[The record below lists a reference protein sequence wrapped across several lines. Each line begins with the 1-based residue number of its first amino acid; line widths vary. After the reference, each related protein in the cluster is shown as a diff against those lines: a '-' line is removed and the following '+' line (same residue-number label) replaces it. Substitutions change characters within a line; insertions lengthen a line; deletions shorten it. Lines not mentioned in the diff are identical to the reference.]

1 MRSWNLSAKRG
12 RLYMATSQ
20 LYGDAIFEGSN
31 ASLVDRKDVF
41 GNPVKRLI
49 IEGTA
54 IQCDIP
60 GINNRSYPKRIIE
73 REMKRLLKDYVVLGR
88 LGASLNHPRLG
99 ADGTA
104 KDYPIFEMDLMSIC
118 ALIEDLYMEGN
129 DLKVRMVVMEETKAG
144 RQLAALIRGGYHP
157 GFSLRGAG
165 STINVGDH
173 EEIADDYT
181 MITIDVVGNPSFGQP
196 AIFTA
201 RQESVSAN
209 GVAIVESVNGP
220 RPLVESVTDVM
231 ARYGK
236 EIRHN
241 YANLVTGFGR
251 YSRDGVVSALR
262 GFGTWN

>member
-1 MRSWNLSAKRG
+1 
-12 RLYMATSQ
+12 MATNQ
-20 LYGDAIFEGSN
+20 LYGDAIFEGSH
-31 ASLVDRKDVF
+31 SEFVDRKDVF

-60 GINNRSYPKRIIE
+60 GINNRAYPRRIIE
-73 REMKRLLKDYVVLGR
+73 REMNRLNKEMVRMGR
-88 LGASLNHPRLG
+88 LAASMNHPRLDSTG
-99 ADGTA
+99 SA
-104 KDYPIFEMDLMSIC
+104 KDYPIFEMDLHSIC
-118 ALIEDLYMEGN
+118 ALVEEMHMEGN
-129 DLKVRMVVMEETKAG
+129 DLKVRMVVMEETRDGK
-144 RQLAALIRGGYHP
+144 QLAGLIRGGYHP

-201 RQESVSAN
+201 RQEGVEQN
-209 GVAIVESVNGP
+209 GTAIVESANGP
-220 RPLVESVTDVM
+220 RPLVESVTEVM
-231 ARYGK
+231 ARYGN

-241 YANLVTGFGR
+241 YDNLVTGFGR
-251 YSRDGVVSALR
+251 YDRDGLVSALR
-262 GFGTWN
+262 GFGSWN